1 MISLA
6 TSQDTVNRVLVEFL
20 AEQKDAAMAIHP
32 SYGQLY
38 EEIERSVLAGGKR
51 LRPHLVF
58 TGYGTYDDSIAHVAA
73 AHELLHVALL
83 VHDDIIDRD
92 ILRHG
97 QPTIHHNYE
106 IKLYKDTI
114 EDPSERTHFSM
125 SAALLAGDLLIS
137 SAYQLIARAN
147 LTQEAHKKAVQLI
160 GTAIFE
166 VAGGELLD
174 TEAPFQPDNYNP
186 LVIYRYKTAGYS
198 LIAPLLTGAYLSQ
211 HVGDDDIEH
220 LREYATNLG
229 IAYQIK
235 DDILGLF
242 GETSSTGKSTF
253 GDLREGK
260 QTLLI
265 DEFKDKANAEQ
276 RFLFDA
282 TFGKPEADEAALTQL
297 KKTIEDSGALASTLS
312 LEAHYT
318 EKAFIAARSVSHE
331 ALKEELL
338 FLIGFLKERRA

>member
-1 MISLA
+1 MISLG
-6 TSQDTVNRVLVEFL
+6 TSQDTVNRVLAKFL
-20 AEQKDAAMAIHP
+20 IEQKDAAMAIHP

-38 EEIERSVLAGGKR
+38 AEIERSVLAGGKR

-58 TGYGTYDDSIAHVAA
+58 TGYGAYDDSIAHVAA

-97 QPTIHHNYE
+97 QPTIHHAYDTTH
-106 IKLYKDTI
+106 YKNSI
-114 EDPSERTHFSM
+114 SEPSERDHFSK

-147 LTQEAHKKAVQLI
+147 LTQEAHQKALELI

-174 TEAPFQPDNYNP
+174 TEAPFQPDTYNP
-186 LVIYRYKTAGYS
+186 LVVYRYKTAGYS
-198 LIAPLLTGAYLSQ
+198 LIAPLLTGALLSQ
-211 HVGDDDIEH
+211 TATTEDIEL

-229 IAYQIK
+229 IGYQIK
-235 DDILGLF
+235 DDVLGLF
-242 GETSSTGKSTF
+242 GETTATGKSTF

-260 QTLLI
+260 QTIII
-265 DEFKDKANAEQ
+265 DEFKDKATAEQ
-276 RFLFDA
+276 RTFFDA
-282 TFGKPEADEAALTQL
+282 VFGRADASEAELVRL
-297 KKTIEDSGALASTLS
+297 KEVIKDSGALASALA
-312 LEAHYT
+312 LEQHYT
-318 EKAFIAARSVSHE
+318 EKAFEAARGVSNT

-338 FLIGFLKERRA
+338 FLIGLLKERRA